1 MKHTPKYCTNNAQ
14 PSLMSAVAGGSAAAV
29 NPQGVYLFSVE
40 LLHVRVR
47 IRVGVK
53 FGLKLV
59 SNFKNDST
67 NKNIYIYIFWLW
79 EWMGFDVVEVGAG
92 NSFKN
97 WVRVNF

>member
-29 NPQGVYLFSVE
+29 NPQQVYLFSVE

-67 NKNIYIYIFWLW
+67 NKYIYIYIYSGCGNGWGLMSLRLRLVIVLR
-79 EWMGFDVVEVGAG
+79 MGLG
-92 NSFKN
+92 
-97 WVRVNF
+97 

>member
-14 PSLMSAVAGGSAAAV
+14 PSLMSVVAGGSAAAV
-29 NPQGVYLFSVE
+29 NPQRVYLFSVE

-47 IRVGVK
+47 IRVALK

-67 NKNIYIYIFWLW
+67 NKNIYIYILA
-79 EWMGFDVVEVGAG
+79 VGMDG
-92 NSFKN
+92 
-97 WVRVNF
+97 V

>member
-1 MKHTPKYCTNNAQ
+1 MKNTSIYCTNNAQ

-40 LLHVRVR
+40 LLHVRAR

-59 SNFKNDST
+59 SNFKNDYT
-67 NKNIYIYIFWLW
+67 
-79 EWMGFDVVEVGAG
+79 

-97 WVRVNF
+97 GVRVSLKGS

>member
-1 MKHTPKYCTNNAQ
+1 MKNTPIYCTNNAQ
-14 PSLMSAVAGGSAAAV
+14 PSLMSAVAGGNVAAV

-47 IRVGVK
+47 IRAGVK

-59 SNFKNDST
+59 SNFKNDYT
-67 NKNIYIYIFWLW
+67 
-79 EWMGFDVVEVGAG
+79 

-97 WVRVNF
+97 GVRVSLKGS

>member
-1 MKHTPKYCTNNAQ
+1 
-14 PSLMSAVAGGSAAAV
+14 MSAVAGGSAAAV

-53 FGLKLV
+53 FGLRLV

-67 NKNIYIYIFWLW
+67 NKNIYIYIFWLL
-79 EWMGFDVVEVGAG
+79 EWMGFDVVEVEAG

-97 WVRVNF
+97 GVRVSLKGS

>member
-29 NPQGVYLFSVE
+29 NPQRVYLFSVE

-47 IRVGVK
+47 IRVAVK

-67 NKNIYIYIFWLW
+67 NKNIYIYS
-79 EWMGFDVVEVGAG
+79 GCG
-92 NSFKN
+92 NGWGLMSLRLGL
-97 WVRVNF
+97 VIVLRIGLG